1 MRGRS
6 LPRGMREGLEA
17 RLAARWRRFPRHAGA
32 GPAGDRYEHWGVL
45 QADADSGRQ
54 VASTAARL
62 ATGDMPEE
70 ALRAYLACKLVGIP
84 KKGKGVRVLGCGSA
98 LRRLVGQSVCKELAQ
113 DIAEGVGGHQ
123 YGVSRK
129 DGANLMHK
137 EISWAA
143 AARPERVV
151 MALDLSN
158 AFPSVTRAAVQAA
171 VRKHC
176 PSLEPVAQAW
186 YGGASRHAVRGGGET
201 LHVDQHQGLDQ
212 GCPLSPALF
221 SLTLRDPLDA
231 LAEQLRAQGDP
242 EPRIWAYLDDIYV
255 QVAPEHGAAMEQ
267 WLEQQLGSYGLRLN
281 RAKTQVWSP
290 RGEMALPHGLAGRR
304 VTELTCLGPTVPY
317 GRPDRDPE
325 SDPAERENLDGAV
338 DLTCHQRADDGGFLE
353 RQRRYLERLRE
364 LTERGLPWSA
374 ALQLLQTWT
383 AGACVHLQRAL
394 PMAGEWTR
402 QVDGQVMDFVG
413 GFLGERPDEL
423 AQEQAYLPVRL
434 GGLGLASA
442 AARQDAAWVGAWEDN
457 LHAVA
462 EASGVASLEA
472 MRAAW
477 PQWAAA
483 LAAADARLAAGQG
496 APLPAGRWAARVA
509 EPAKRAQHAHTL
521 KLLDARH
528 RNLLGKLALG
538 DRAALQ
544 AGSGPGAGAF
554 LQGGAEG
561 EHLGDAHLR
570 VALRRRLRYRRPVRE
585 PRAACQHKD
594 ASGRLCGAVLHGG
607 QREARPRLHKGRRGH
622 EAAQRGA
629 RRPGRLAHHPLRA
642 DRDPRAGGPALGAAG
657 PGGEQEAAV
666 LDLVYSDP
674 RGRTVYVDVSV
685 VDSSGDP
692 RYDYADRHAIQRREA
707 AKHHRYPGAGLVAYV
722 LDNRGAPGKEA
733 EAYMRAACAHLDPL
747 DRADALAEGRRRVS
761 VALQQAVAEQIMTAH
776 AAPARH
782 MQRGH
787 AHAQPAAAAPGDA
800 AALAGPS
807 GGRALGDGTPLTAEQ
822 QDALRGRLA
831 AAPPGQQKGL
841 IRNEIAVYLAA
852 ANGGEPGA
860 GADVLYDAVLG
871 QDNEALVQQ
880 LGNAADLRRWEQQ
893 AAAYAR
899 SAPAPSG
906 GAARAGGA

>member
-1 MRGRS
+1 M
-6 LPRGMREGLEA
+6 
-17 RLAARWRRFPRHAGA
+17 
-32 GPAGDRYEHWGVL
+32 
-45 QADADSGRQ
+45 
-54 VASTAARL
+54 
-62 ATGDMPEE
+62 
-70 ALRAYLACKLVGIP
+70 
-84 KKGKGVRVLGCGSA
+84 
-98 LRRLVGQSVCKELAQ
+98 
-113 DIAEGVGGHQ
+113 
-123 YGVSRK
+123 
-129 DGANLMHK
+129 
-137 EISWAA
+137 
-143 AARPERVV
+143 
-151 MALDLSN
+151 
-158 AFPSVTRAAVQAA
+158 
-171 VRKHC
+171 
-176 PSLEPVAQAW
+176 
-186 YGGASRHAVRGGGET
+186 
-201 LHVDQHQGLDQ
+201 
-212 GCPLSPALF
+212 
-221 SLTLRDPLDA
+221 
-231 LAEQLRAQGDP
+231 
-242 EPRIWAYLDDIYV
+242 
-255 QVAPEHGAAMEQ
+255 
-267 WLEQQLGSYGLRLN
+267 
-281 RAKTQVWSP
+281 
-290 RGEMALPHGLAGRR
+290 
-304 VTELTCLGPTVPY
+304 TELTCLGPTVPY

-402 QVDGQVMDFVG
+402 QVDGQVMDFLG

-423 AQEQAYLPVRL
+423 AQEQAFLPVRL

-462 EASGVASLEA
+462 EASGAASLEA

-483 LAAADARLAAGQG
+483 LAAADARLAAVQG

-528 RNLLGKLALG
+528 RNLLGRLVLG
-538 DRAALQ
+538 DRAALA

-570 VALRRRLRYRRPVRE
+570 VALRRRLRYRRPVPE

-594 ASGRLCGAVLHGG
+594 ASGRLCGVALHEDNGKHALVCTRGGGVMKRHNAVRDALGDWLTTRCG
-607 QREARPRLHKGRRGH
+607 RTVTREQAIPHWARP
-622 EAAQRGA
+622 
-629 RRPGRLAHHPLRA
+629 
-642 DRDPRAGGPALGAAG
+642 G

-674 RGRTVYVDVSV
+674 SGRTVYVDVSV

-692 RYDYADRHAIQRREA
+692 RYDYADRHAIQRRETS
-707 AKHHRYPGAGLVAYV
+707 KHHRYPGAGLVAYV

-782 MQRGH
+782 MQRGAR
-787 AHAQPAAAAPGDA
+787 AHQPRAAAAGDGA
-800 AALAGPS
+800 ATAGPS
-807 GGRALGDGTPLTAEQ
+807 GGRAVGDGTPLTAAQ
-822 QDALRGRLA
+822 QDALRVRLAGRAPRAAEGPHPQRDCGVPGGRERRHAGGRGGRPLRRRPGPGQRGPHPAARAARPTCAAGSCRRRPTPADAPPPSGGRRGRAARERPRGGLNAHHPPRAEGGRTRSRPAPPRAAPRAAPPPPVRPRPPPAPRPAPRVARPLAGPLGPPRPRGPASRPSAARPPPPPPVHSDALPPPSPGRWPDAGGSPSPRLAVRGVRRGGVARAARA
-831 AAPPGQQKGL
+831 AAPPPP
-841 IRNEIAVYLAA
+841 R
-852 ANGGEPGA
+852 GGHSRRPPGR
-860 GADVLYDAVLG
+860 GG
-871 QDNEALVQQ
+871 GGRGE
-880 LGNAADLRRWEQQ
+880 
-893 AAAYAR
+893 
-899 SAPAPSG
+899 SAPAPATSQTPHTPPTVRKL
-906 GAARAGGA
+906 ALENQSPPDTVIQSPDNHRHR